1 MSAFLLILISVIG
14 LLTVASY
21 SSVLAKKLHFPYTIL
36 LFLVGVIIV
45 TLAQYI
51 PSFHFISKLEL
62 SKDLVFF
69 LFLPTLIFESAF
81 NMPYKKLLRD
91 SVPLFSLS
99 VVSLLV
105 STFLIGIFFKLGLSL
120 FHIEIPYTISFLF
133 GAIISATDPITVL
146 SIFKE
151 YGVPKRILH
160 LFEGES
166 LFNDGTAVALFF
178 IIFGIIE
185 AGTVINMQSITVGV
199 LSFSS
204 MIIGGIFFGL
214 FMGVL
219 FSKLIE
225 RVRDSWAELTL
236 TLILAHTTFILSEI
250 ISEQFTIFKISS
262 IIATTIA
269 AMTIGNYGRYKISGN
284 VRKMM
289 HSIWGYFAFI
299 SNSLIF
305 LLMGMLIGK
314 IDFHL
319 SSLIIPIVL
328 AISIVV
334 AARAISIFSV
344 LTPLNYFLKHP
355 ISFNSQKLLAW
366 GSLRGAIAI
375 TMLLFIPENFYI
387 EGWSMDISPKE
398 FLSVVVISCIVFT
411 LMIKATTIKLLIQKM
426 GIANLS
432 LQEQFTLHQI
442 KDLIDKRILQQLL
455 ACQEKQYVSDEVTDS
470 LIKKYEIDERYEQEE
485 IKKCYLKKRE
495 FENLLRKYALGIE
508 RNSILSAFE
517 SKEVDEY
524 TLKRILNKIESQFM
538 RIEENLPQLKDKE
551 EKESLLYVYR
561 EKIFASRYS
570 NQSIQ
575 FYRKQYV
582 FYRSRAIIAEKVVT
596 HITKFKEDFCSN
608 VYYKEVFK
616 KVIQQYQQW
625 YDVANKKMYEIEDSC
640 KKTIHKEEARLLN
653 NHLIYIEEDII
664 DDLYSKHIM
673 SGKIHSM
680 LKKSLWEEGDPHKK

>member
-21 SSVLAKKLHFPYTIL
+21 SSVLAKKLRFPYTIL
-36 LFLVGVIIV
+36 LFLVGVFIV
-45 TLAQYI
+45 NLSEYI

-62 SKDLVFF
+62 SKELVFF

-105 STFLIGIFFKLGLSL
+105 STFLIGFFFKLGLSL
-120 FHIEIPYTISFLF
+120 FHIDIPYTLSFLF

-178 IIFGIIE
+178 IILGIIE
-185 AGTVINMQSITVGV
+185 AGTAINMQSIAIGV

-214 FMGVL
+214 FMGVF

-225 RVRDSWAELTL
+225 KVQDSWAELTL

-284 VRKMM
+284 VREMM

-305 LLMGMLIGK
+305 LLMGMLIGN
-314 IDFHL
+314 INFHL
-319 SSLIIPIVL
+319 SSLIIPIFL
-328 AISIVV
+328 AISLVV
-334 AARAISIFSV
+334 IARAISIFSV

-355 ISFNSQKLLAW
+355 LSLNSQKLLAW

-387 EGWSMDISPKE
+387 ETWSMDISPKE
-398 FLSVVVISCIVFT
+398 FLSVIVISCIVFT

-426 GIANLS
+426 GLSNLS

-470 LIKKYEIDERYEQEE
+470 LIKKYEIDEQYEQAE
-485 IKKCYLKKRE
+485 IKKCYLKKQE

-508 RNSILSAFE
+508 RNSILNAFE

-538 RIEENLPQLKDKE
+538 RIEENLPQLK
-551 EKESLLYVYR
+551 EKESLLYEYR

-570 NQSIQ
+570 NESIQ
-575 FYRKQYV
+575 FYKKQYV
-582 FYRSRAIIAEKVVT
+582 FYRSRAIIAEKVVS
-596 HITKFKEDFCSN
+596 HITKFKKDFCSN

-625 YDVANKKMYEIEDSC
+625 YDTANKKMYEIEDAC
-640 KKTIHKEEARLLN
+640 KIAIHKEEAKLLN

-680 LKKSLWEEGDPHKK
+680 LKKSLWEDSGPHKKQ